1 MRPHGFTLI
10 EMLVVIAI
18 SAILVAMA
26 IPSFQGTIRSSRIS
40 GAANSFIAAIDL
52 ARSEAIRRA
61 TSVTVCRST
70 NADTV
75 NANCSDVAA
84 NGYAG
89 NDWASGWI
97 AFAKAPGNLVVTT
110 VEAGDEVI
118 SRQVAFPGA
127 PQDRMIIES
136 TAANPQTR
144 TYDSRGLT
152 VGAGLLGMTLFFDH
166 RDIQVAQRTVRARC
180 IALNISGRARV
191 APVDVPNNACPPA

>member
-1 MRPHGFTLI
+1 MRPYGFTLV
-10 EMLVVIAI
+10 EMLVVITI

-70 NADTV
+70 NADTA
-75 NANCSDVAA
+75 NANCSDAAA

-97 AFAKAPGNLVVTT
+97 AFAKAPGNVVVTT

-118 SRQVAFPGA
+118 SRQVAFPGPA
-127 PQDRMIIES
+127 QDRMIIES

-191 APVDVPNNACPPA
+191 APVDVQANACPPA